1 MVLFYKLRE
10 MQQHSLGEKSVDL
23 RRKYDFSQYG
33 KTYTVKLEPE
43 SFFLS
48 KTTVLCFEE
57 KCSSDKIDGMLY
69 LSINQSFAWSMS
81 FTPWRNDNTQ
91 DLAEVEQ
98 MFTCSSLM

>member
-1 MVLFYKLRE
+1 MVLFYKLKE
-10 MQQHSLGEKSVDL
+10 MQQHSLSEKSVDL
-23 RRKYDFSQYG
+23 RQEDIFNQYG
-33 KTYTVKLEPE
+33 KTYTVKLETE

-48 KTTVLCFEE
+48 KTTVLWFKE
-57 KCSSDKIDGMLY
+57 KCSSEEIEGMLY